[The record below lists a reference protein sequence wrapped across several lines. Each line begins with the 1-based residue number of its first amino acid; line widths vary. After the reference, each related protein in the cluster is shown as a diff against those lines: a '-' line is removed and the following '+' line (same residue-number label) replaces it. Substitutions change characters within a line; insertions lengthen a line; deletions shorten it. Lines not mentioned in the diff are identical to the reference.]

1 MGIEE
6 GSNSGRQFPVE
17 EETVTSVVTGQRWK
31 KTGNWGPL
39 VSEWKREGCTGSGF
53 SFLGCGLVPLLGRK
67 GSRGPVSYFYFFSSF
82 FFFCFLYFFCIF
94 CIHYPNKVKPIS
106 KFL

>member
-39 VSEWKREGCTGSGF
+39 VSEWKRGGCTGSVF
-53 SFLGCGLVPLLGRK
+53 FFFLGCGLVPLLGRK
-67 GSRGPVSYFYFFSSF
+67 GSPRSSFIFLFLFFF
-82 FFFCFLYFFCIF
+82 FFFCFLYFSHRFCIF
-94 CIHYPNKVKPIS
+94 GSICFKPN
-106 KFL
+106 L